1 MRSTL
6 TTLLALAAAPLAAP
20 ALAQETEITFTLP
33 HANIAVGEEVFL
45 VAVPQAMGW
54 FEEEGLDVTVT
65 TIGGSAP
72 AGQLLVAGQADISAM
87 LAEAVLAVREQG
99 GDTRAFWSLKENN
112 GFMVG
117 VPPGSEIGAVSDLSG
132 KTVGFA
138 AVGSGS
144 DMMVREQLR
153 LDGADPTYSGVSV
166 GMGPGVRT
174 AVENG
179 QVDALVLW
187 DAIYGMMENQ
197 GLELEYYDIPL
208 QDEIAGYALVST
220 DEFMAE
226 NPEAV
231 EGFCR
236 AGAKGLAFTLA
247 EPELAIGMFFDAYP
261 SAQPAGVSREEA
273 VADGVNI
280 LTMWLD
286 RAMKGADPES
296 AELGRESPERWAYTA
311 ELYQQFGQLTGAAAP
326 EDGYTNDFIAACND
340 FDRAAVIEQAQ
351 AMAVE
356 QG

>member
-1 MRSTL
+1 MKRML
-6 TTLLALAAAPLAAP
+6 TSVLALLAAP

-65 TIGGSAP
+65 TVAGSSA
-72 AGQLLVAGQADISAM
+72 AGQLLVAGRSDISAM
-87 LAEAVLAVREQG
+87 LAESVLAVREQG
-99 GDTRAFWSLKENN
+99 GDARAFWSLKQNN

-117 VPPGSEIGAVSDLSG
+117 VPPGSEIGAVTDLSG

-138 AVGSGS
+138 SVGSGS

-153 LDGADPTYSGVSV
+153 LDGGDPTYNGVSV
-166 GMGPGVRT
+166 GMGPGVQT
-174 AVENG
+174 AVQNG

-197 GLELEYYDIPL
+197 GLELDYIDIPL
-208 QDEIAGYALVST
+208 QDEIAGYALVSS
-220 DEFMAE
+220 DRFIAE

-247 EPELAIGMFFDAYP
+247 EPEVAMGIFYDAYP

-273 VADGVNI
+273 IADGVNI
-280 LTMWLD
+280 LNMWLD

-296 AELGRESPERWAYTA
+296 AELGREDPERWAYTA
-311 ELYQQFGQLTGAAAP
+311 DLYQKFGQLSGSAAP
-326 EDGYTNDFIAACND
+326 EDGYTNDFIAGCND
-340 FDRAAVIEQAQ
+340 FDRAAVVEQAR
-351 AMAVE
+351 AMAS
-356 QG
+356 QDS